1 MEKHDDLLTSVI
13 ATVHE
18 LNARTKRLEKAVFG
32 DDGKGGGGGD
42 PGSGGP
48 PSLPTIAKR
57 LAELE
62 DVAALRTELDEL
74 RRQVREIARALA

>member
-1 MEKHDDLLTSVI
+1 MEKHDDLLTTVI

-18 LNARTKRLEKAVFG
+18 LNARTKRLERAVFG
-32 DDGKGGGGGD
+32 DDGKGGGGD

-48 PSLPTIAKR
+48 PSLPTIARR
-57 LAELE
+57 LTELE

>member
-1 MEKHDDLLTSVI
+1 MEKHDDLLVTVI

-32 DDGKGGGGGD
+32 DGGSGGGDD

-48 PSLPTIAKR
+48 PSLPALAKR
-57 LAELE
+57 LTQLE
-62 DVAALRTELDEL
+62 ETAALRKELDEL
-74 RRQVREIARALA
+74 RQQVRLIARVPA

>member
-1 MEKHDDLLTSVI
+1 MEKHDDLLTTVI

-32 DDGKGGGGGD
+32 DDGKGGGD

-57 LAELE
+57 LTDLE

>member
-1 MEKHDDLLTSVI
+1 MEKHDDLLVTVI

-32 DDGKGGGGGD
+32 DGGSGGDD

-48 PSLPTIAKR
+48 PSLPAIATR
-57 LAELE
+57 LTQLE
-62 DVAALRTELDEL
+62 ETAALRKELDEL
-74 RRQVREIARALA
+74 RQQVRQIARVPA